1 MARSDT
7 ESVSTRPVV
16 LGPDTSSSPQ
26 AARLVRSRW
35 LDPRLVTG
43 LLLMLG
49 SVVLGTR
56 VIAAADDTV
65 PVLVAATDLAPGQ
78 SLTTTMVETRQVGL
92 AESLEGLYHT
102 GQVGDG
108 YVVVRPVSAGELLPR
123 SAVAV
128 VTDTDAVRYVTVA
141 VPATEVPVGLG
152 PAAVVD
158 VWRAPPEQGDDRTA
172 GRLLADVS
180 VTAVDSG
187 SGGLGGSGGV
197 ARVTLAVA
205 ADTRADLDQAVAGL
219 VAAARDGLVYLV
231 HVPETSR

>member
-7 ESVSTRPVV
+7 DSVSTRPVV
-16 LGPDTSSSPQ
+16 FGQDVSSPQ

-43 LLLMLG
+43 LLLVLG
-49 SVVLGTR
+49 SVVVGTR
-56 VIAAADDTV
+56 VVAAADDTV
-65 PVLVAATDLAPGQ
+65 PVLVATTDLAPGQ
-78 SLTTTMVETRQVGL
+78 PLTATMVETRQVGL
-92 AESLEGLYHT
+92 AESLDGLYHT
-102 GQVGDG
+102 GEVGGG

-128 VTDTDAVRYVTVA
+128 ATDTDAVRYVTVA
-141 VPATEVPVGLG
+141 VPAAEVPAGLG

-187 SGGLGGSGGV
+187 SGGLAGSGGV

-205 ADTRADLDQAVAGL
+205 EGTRADPDEAVAGL

-231 HVPETSR
+231 RVPEASR